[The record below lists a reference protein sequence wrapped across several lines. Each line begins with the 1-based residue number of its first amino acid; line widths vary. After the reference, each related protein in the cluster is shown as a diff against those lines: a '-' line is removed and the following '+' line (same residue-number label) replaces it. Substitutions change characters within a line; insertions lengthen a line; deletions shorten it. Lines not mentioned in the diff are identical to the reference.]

1 MVAPLGPFLSILTG
15 AELVVLDSGNS
26 GPNSES
32 YTDTQAIANLAAV
45 IANNLPLAGGTMTGE
60 ITFAAGTSPA
70 ISIKPSSYHLG
81 GDIQL
86 NDFGVI
92 KIGTAANTSG
102 ASFICSVV
110 QEVTSNFHSFEDTS
124 TWAPTT
130 AGLGAASYNAGI
142 LANST
147 AQPINHINGFQ
158 YTGQVSGTNTVSIVR
173 GFNSTPNVDTCTVT
187 SVNGC
192 EIADPAI
199 TNGGVVTGMYAFVY
213 NGTGTASFNW
223 GMYQSQPSTSHGPWN
238 YMNGAL
244 GLGVQVP
251 NNANTG
257 VVIALTRTI
266 GWGVGNGTAQ
276 VTTISQANGIITFNG
291 PIQVKTYT
299 IAQLLALT
307 NLVAGELAYVVDTV
321 GSGAATWH
329 GAIAAGGSTAV
340 EGYAFYNNGATAW
353 QWL

>member
-1 MVAPLGPFLSILTG
+1 MDVDVVAQNKLSDLQTGGVSVGSLKSSAAQPISLTPSQYN
-15 AELVVLDSGNS
+15 VNGN
-26 GPNSES
+26 
-32 YTDTQAIANLAAV
+32 IA
-45 IANNLPLAGGTMTGE
+45 
-60 ITFAAGTSPA
+60 
-70 ISIKPSSYHLG
+70 
-81 GDIQL
+81 L
-86 NDFGVI
+86 NDLGVI
-92 KIGTAANTSG
+92 KVGTAANTSG

-110 QEVTSNFHSFEDTS
+110 QEVSANFHSFEDTS

-130 AGLGAASYNAGI
+130 TGLGAASFNAGI
-142 LANST
+142 LSDST

-158 YTGQVSGTNTVSIVR
+158 YTGKASGTNIVSVIR
-173 GFNSTPNVDTCTVT
+173 GFNSTPNVDTCTV
-187 SVNGC
+187 SALNGI
-192 EIADPAI
+192 EIGDPQI

-213 NGTGTASFNW
+213 NGTGAASFNW
-223 GMYQSQPSTSHGPWN
+223 GMYQSQPSIAHGPWN

-257 VVIALTRTI
+257 VVLALTRTI

-291 PIQVKTYT
+291 PIQGKTYT

-321 GSGAATWH
+321 ASGAAAWH
-329 GAIAAGGSTAV
+329 GTITGGGATSV
-340 EGYAFYNNGATAW
+340 EGYAFYNNSATAW
-353 QWL
+353 EWA